1 MEYDVERAKFIA
13 HNANSQ
19 LIYFLTA
26 AKYLSLSKE
35 ELQIY
40 LDILGRALCT
50 YSCREESLDSIIH
63 QLQENDKL
71 LRPSWIKDLYQY
83 LEVPNE

>member
-1 MEYDVERAKFIA
+1 MEYDEERAKFIA
-13 HNANSQ
+13 HSANSQ
-19 LIYFLTA
+19 LIYFLVA

-40 LDILGRALCT
+40 LNTLGRALCT
-50 YSCREESLDSIIH
+50 YSCREESLDSIIQ

-71 LRPSWIKDLYQY
+71 LQPAWIKDIYQN
-83 LEVPNE
+83 LGISTD